1 MTVLRPTELAE
12 DLGEELL
19 RWLVGQRFFRTK
31 GHAVTSARTL
41 RSSILIEG
49 DPALVHAMVSVD
61 DGAPYQLLFGVRE
74 NVPDVLAHAVIGEL
88 DGRAVYDAPQD
99 PELMGALLDLL
110 LGQEDVAGLRFDA
123 DPSVAA
129 GTRPRQIGVEQS
141 NTSLIYGNAILK
153 LYRQPEQ
160 GRNRDVDLHRALAG
174 NPHIAAPLG
183 VLTDHRPQEP
193 VVLGFM
199 QRFLPDA
206 VEGWAT
212 ATASVRDLLAEGDLH
227 ADEVGGDFAG
237 ESGRLG
243 TAVAEVHNALAEA
256 TGVRE
261 VGQEELAAEADA
273 MHARLDVVLS
283 EVPSLAS
290 EEQTLRTAFDA
301 VRTLTTPVRIHQI
314 HGDLHLGQVL
324 RTTAGWVLIDF
335 EGEPGAT
342 PQQRAVPRSPLRD
355 VAGMLRSFDYAAFH
369 LLPGN
374 DDPQDDRQRLT
385 RATEWSDRNRTA
397 FCEGYAEVG
406 DDPREHAVLLR
417 ALELDKA
424 VYEVRYEHHNRPDWA
439 AIPLAAIQR
448 RT

>member
-1 MTVLRPTELAE
+1 MTVIRPTELAE
-12 DLGEELL
+12 DLGDTLL

-31 GHAVTSARTL
+31 GHAATSARTL

-49 DPALVHAMVSVD
+49 EPTLVHAMVSVD
-61 DGAPYQLLFGVRE
+61 DGAPYQLLFGLRTQL
-74 NVPDVLAHAVIGEL
+74 PDTLSHAVIG
-88 DGRAVYDAPQD
+88 GIGGQIVYDAAQD
-99 PELMGALLDLL
+99 PDLMGDLL
-110 LGQEDVAGLRFDA
+110 GRLLTQDAVADLRFEADKTVRPGLR
-123 DPSVAA
+123 
-129 GTRPRQIGVEQS
+129 PRVIGVEQS

-153 LYRQPEQ
+153 LYRQPET

-193 VVLGFM
+193 VVLAFM

-237 ESGRLG
+237 EAGRLG
-243 TAVAEVHNALAEA
+243 AAVAEVHKALAEA
-256 TGVRE
+256 TGVRQVE
-261 VGQEELAAEADA
+261 PSELAAEADA
-273 MHARLDVVLS
+273 MHQRLDVVLA
-283 EVPSLAS
+283 EVPTLAA
-290 EEQTLRTAFDA
+290 EEDVLRTAFEA
-301 VRTLTTPVRIHQI
+301 IRTLETQVPIHQI

-324 RTTAGWVLIDF
+324 RTTTGWILIDF

-342 PQQRAVPRSPLRD
+342 PEQRAIPRSPLRD

-369 LLPGN
+369 LLPG
-374 DDPQDDRQRLT
+374 DDDRQRAA

-397 FCEGYAEVG
+397 FCEGYAEIG
-406 DDPREHAVLLR
+406 EDPRDHAVLLR

-448 RT
+448 RV

>member
-1 MTVLRPTELAE
+1 VIRPTELAE
-12 DLGEELL
+12 DLGGTLL

-31 GHAVTSARTL
+31 GRGATSVRTV
-41 RSSILIEG
+41 RSSVLIEG
-49 DPALVHAMVSVD
+49 DPSLVHAMVSVD
-61 DGAPYQLLFGVRE
+61 GGDPYQLLFGVRGG
-74 NVPDVLAHAVIGEL
+74 VPDHLGHALIGQV
-88 DGRAVYDAPQD
+88 DGGYVYDAPQD
-99 PELMGALLDLL
+99 PDLMAALVDRFLAE
-110 LGQEDVAGLRFDA
+110 GSVAGLRFEA
-123 DPSVAA
+123 DPSVRPGA
-129 GTRPRQIGVEQS
+129 RPRPVGVEQS
-141 NTSLIYGNAILK
+141 NTSLVFGQNILK

-174 NPHIAAPLG
+174 NPHIAAPRG
-183 VLTDHRPQEP
+183 VLTDERDSP

-199 QRFLPDA
+199 QQFLPDA

-237 ESGRLG
+237 EAGRLG
-243 TAVAEVHNALAEA
+243 VAVAEVHAALAEA
-256 TGVRE
+256 TGRQT
-261 VGQEELAAEADA
+261 VGPAELAAEVDA

-283 EVPSLAS
+283 EVPSLAA
-290 EEQTLRTAFDA
+290 EEAVVRAAFED
-301 VRTLTTPVRIHQI
+301 VRALTRPVPIHQI

-324 RTTAGWVLIDF
+324 RTTTGWILIDF

-342 PQQRAVPRSPLRD
+342 PEQRAVPRSPLRD

-369 LLPGN
+369 LLPGS
-374 DDPQDDRQRLT
+374 DDHPDDRQRAA

-406 DDPREHAVLLR
+406 EDPREQAVLLR

-424 VYEVRYEHHNRPDWA
+424 VYEVRYEHHNRPDWVS
-439 AIPLAAIQR
+439 IPLAAIQR
-448 RT
+448 RS

>member
-1 MTVLRPTELAE
+1 LTVIRPTELAE
-12 DLGEELL
+12 DLGDTLL
-19 RWLVGQRFFRTK
+19 SWLVGQRFFRTK
-31 GHAVTSARTL
+31 GTVATSVHTV
-41 RSSILIEG
+41 RSSVLIEG
-49 DPALVHAMVSVD
+49 DPTLVHAMVSVD
-61 DGAPYQLLFGVRE
+61 GGDPYQLLFGVRDH
-74 NVPDVLAHAVIGEL
+74 VPDHLTHAVIGAL
-88 DGRAVYDAPQD
+88 GGRTVYDAPAD
-99 PELMGALLDLL
+99 ADLMTALLDLL
-110 LGQEDVAGLRFDA
+110 LSQDSVAGLRFEA
-123 DPSVAA
+123 DQPVEP
-129 GTRPRQIGVEQS
+129 GVRPRPMGVEQS
-141 NTSLIYGNAILK
+141 NTSLVFGPGVLK

-174 NPHIAAPLG
+174 NPHIATPIG
-183 VLTDHRPQEP
+183 VLTDERTATP

-237 ESGRLG
+237 EAGRLG
-243 TAVAEVHNALAEA
+243 VAVAEVHAALADA
-256 TGVRE
+256 TGLRTVSGAELTSE
-261 VGQEELAAEADA
+261 VDA

-283 EVPSLAS
+283 EVPALAP
-290 EEQTLRTAFDA
+290 EEHVLRAAFDA
-301 VRTLTTPVRIHQI
+301 VRGITTPAPIQQI

-342 PQQRAVPRSPLRD
+342 PEQRAVPRSPLRD

-369 LLPGN
+369 LLPG
-374 DDPQDDRQRLT
+374 DDDRQRAA
-385 RATEWSDRNRTA
+385 RATEWSDRNRDA
-397 FCEGYAEVG
+397 FCAGYAEIG
-406 DDPREHAVLLR
+406 EDPREHAVLLR

-448 RT
+448 RA

>member
-1 MTVLRPTELAE
+1 MTVLRPTELPE
-12 DLGEELL
+12 DLGEVLL

-31 GHAVTSARTL
+31 GHGATSVRTL
-41 RSSILIEG
+41 HSSVLVEG

-61 DGAPYQLLFGVRE
+61 GGAPYQLLFGVRE
-74 NVPDVLAHAVIGEL
+74 HVPDVLAHAVIGEL

-99 PELMGALLDLL
+99 PELMGRLLDSLVAE
-110 LGQEDVAGLRFDA
+110 GTVAGLRFEVDS
-123 DPSVAA
+123 SVEPGA
-129 GTRPRQIGVEQS
+129 RPRPIGVEQS
-141 NTSLIYGNAILK
+141 NTSLIYGGTILK
-153 LYRQPEQ
+153 LYRQPEP
-160 GRNRDVDLHRALAG
+160 GVNRDVNLHRALAG

-183 VLTDHRPQEP
+183 VLIDERPPQP

-237 ESGRLG
+237 EAGRLG
-243 TAVAEVHNALAEA
+243 VAVAEVHKALAEA
-256 TGVRE
+256 TGVRM
-261 VGQEELAAEADA
+261 VGQDELAGEVAA
-273 MHARLDVVLS
+273 MHARLDLVLS
-283 EVPSLAS
+283 EVPALRP
-290 EEQTLRTAFDA
+290 EEQVLRSAFDA
-301 VRTLTTPVRIHQI
+301 VREITTEVPVHQI

-324 RTTAGWVLIDF
+324 RTTTGWILIDF

-342 PQQRAVPRSPLRD
+342 PEQRAVPRSPLRD

-385 RATEWSDRNRTA
+385 RATEWSDRNRAA
-397 FCEGYAEVG
+397 FCTGYAEVG
-406 DDPREHAVLLR
+406 EDPRDHHVLLR

-424 VYEVRYEHHNRPDWA
+424 VYEVRYEHHNRPEWA

-448 RT
+448 RS